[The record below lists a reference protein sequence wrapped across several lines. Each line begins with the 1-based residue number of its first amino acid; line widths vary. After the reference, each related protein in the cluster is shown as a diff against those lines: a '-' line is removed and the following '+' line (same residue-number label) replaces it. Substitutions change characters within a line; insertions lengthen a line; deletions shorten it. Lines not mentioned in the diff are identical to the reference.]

1 MKKFTSII
9 IVAILLA
16 IPSFC
21 GAMGFQAPQP
31 DMAAKIQAL
40 SEEVKANGGTYEVAY
55 SPAMDKELEQLTGL
69 KVPPG
74 WNKSDAPSVP
84 MLGASVQTLPSSF
97 DWRSLNGVTPIKN
110 QGNCGS
116 CWAFSTVGALESA
129 ILLQGGGTVDLS
141 EQYLVSCNTSG
152 WSCGGGWFAHDY
164 HMDLSGQD
172 NKGPG
177 AVLESSDPYTGTNAA
192 CGGPYN
198 HPYKLTS
205 WAYVGSD
212 YAVPSTDA
220 IKQAIY
226 TYGPI
231 SIAVCAGPHF
241 QGYSGGIFNT
251 DESSYCSGSINHAV
265 VLVGWNDNGGT
276 NGYWILRNSWGKS
289 WGLSG
294 YMNIAY
300 GMSQVGY
307 GANFVEYGGG
317 LPNPNPTPASVSV
330 PNVVGDTQAAAS
342 AAITGVGLVV
352 GTLTTQSSATAASGT
367 VISENP
373 AAGASAASGSAVNL
387 VVSSGPAPPVPTTV
401 SVPNVVG
408 DTQAAAAT
416 AITGDRLVVGAV
428 TTQSS
433 AAVASGLVISQN
445 PVANATAVSGSAVN
459 LVVSSG
465 AAPPDPPVVLQ
476 PDLTGIFSNFQTSN
490 SGRVITGNFEV
501 ENIGNA
507 ATANS
512 FRVLIYLSKDRVSK
526 TTLLGSATISTSIQP
541 GGYINL
547 VIHESS
553 RKSFRGEYLIAV
565 VDPDDLVPDS
575 NRSNNVVASNVIQ
588 ISKAKKQKTSNKFQA
603 FGAF

>member
-1 MKKFTSII
+1 MESQ
-9 IVAILLA
+9 ILL
-16 IPSFC
+16 
-21 GAMGFQAPQP
+21 
-31 DMAAKIQAL
+31 L
-40 SEEVKANGGTYEVAY
+40 
-55 SPAMDKELEQLTGL
+55 
-69 KVPPG
+69 
-74 WNKSDAPSVP
+74 
-84 MLGASVQTLPSSF
+84 
-97 DWRSLNGVTPIKN
+97 
-110 QGNCGS
+110 
-116 CWAFSTVGALESA
+116 
-129 ILLQGGGTVDLS
+129 GGGTVDLS

-177 AVLESSDPYTGTNAA
+177 AVLASSDPYTGTNAA

-205 WAYVGSD
+205 WAYVASD
-212 YAVPSTDA
+212 TPVPTTDA

-226 TYGPI
+226 TYGPV

-276 NGYWILRNSWGKS
+276 NGYWILRNSWGTS

-307 GANFVEYGGG
+307 SANFVEYAGG
-317 LPNPNPTPASVSV
+317 PPNPTPASVSV
-330 PNVVGDTQAAAS
+330 PNVVGDSQAGATT
-342 AAITGVGLVV
+342 AITGAGLVV
-352 GTLTTQSSATAASGT
+352 GTLATQSSASVTSGT
-367 VISENP
+367 IISQNP
-373 AAGASAASGSAVNL
+373 AAGASAASASAVNL
-387 VVSSGPAPPVPTTV
+387 VVSSGPAPPVPTSV

-416 AITGDRLVVGAV
+416 AITGDRLVVGTV

-433 AAVASGLVISQN
+433 ASVNSGLVISQN
-445 PVANATAVSGSAVN
+445 PAAGASAASASAVN

-465 AAPPDPPVVLQ
+465 AAPPVPPVVPE
-476 PDLTGIFSNFQTSN
+476 PDLTGIFSNLQTSN
-490 SGRVITGNFEV
+490 AGKVITGNFEV

-512 FRVLIYLSKDRVSK
+512 FRVLIYLSKNGVAK
-526 TTLLGSATISTSIQP
+526 TALLGSATISTSIQP

-547 VIHESS
+547 AIHESS

-575 NRSNNVVASNVIQ
+575 NRSNNVVVSNVIQ
-588 ISKAKKQKTSNKFQA
+588 ASSKAKKPKTSNRFPA
-603 FGAF
+603 FSGF